1 MCRDGNPHFI
11 LFFKSVSLQQGV
23 IVAGGEEYLIEPLVS
38 PDNQTGTESEERA
51 EGRPHVVYKRSSLRH
66 QYKGQSCGVIGE
78 TRDILVFFSSSVK
91 VQTGGVNIRRPVCAP
106 ASSRRLR
113 LCLRSRL

>member
-1 MCRDGNPHFI
+1 MILFYSI
-11 LFFKSVSLQQGV
+11 LFFKSVFLQQGV

-38 PDNQTGTESEERA
+38 PDNQTKTERGERA

-78 TRDILVFFSSSVK
+78 RGDILVFLEA
-91 VQTGGVNIRRPVCAP
+91 TA
-106 ASSRRLR
+106 
-113 LCLRSRL
+113 RSRLEE

>member
-1 MCRDGNPHFI
+1 MN
-11 LFFKSVSLQQGV
+11 LFHSLLFYISVSLQQGV

-38 PDNQTGTESEERA
+38 PDNQTRMEKGERT

-78 TRDILVFFSSSVK
+78 RRDILVFLLAAV
-91 VQTGGVNIRRPVCAP
+91 A
-106 ASSRRLR
+106 
-113 LCLRSRL
+113 SRLEK

>member
-1 MCRDGNPHFI
+1 M
-11 LFFKSVSLQQGV
+11 SLQQGV

-38 PDNQTGTESEERA
+38 PDNQTRMERGERA

-78 TRDILVFFSSSVK
+78 RRDILVFLVAALRSRL
-91 VQTGGVNIRRPVCAP
+91 GVNFPRLICIA
-106 ASSRRLR
+106 ASSRRLW
-113 LCLRSRL
+113 LCLSSQL